1 MNLAC
6 PADAA
11 QIGDTV
17 MVVPAFVSELIEAQ
31 HRRQTD
37 KAPNLTVGQW
47 LRAQPAKVQRRE
59 RLRVLRK
66 LGLVPL

>member
-6 PADAA
+6 QADAA
-11 QIGDTV
+11 RAGDAV
-17 MVVPAFVSELIEAQ
+17 LIVPAFVKELTEAQ

-47 LRAQPAKVQRRE
+47 LRAQPANVQRRE

-66 LGLVPL
+66 LGLVSL